1 MIVIQKDC
9 PQCGR
14 VLDIHIDT
22 SEGPPG
28 EAGTECDC
36 GAIPVWAVDWAYEVW
51 LDKYL
56 HDERQPATKG

>member
-9 PQCGR
+9 PNCEK

-22 SEGPPG
+22 SEGPLG

-36 GAIPVWAVDWAYEVW
+36 GAIPVWEVEW
-51 LDKYL
+51 EYDVWISDYL
-56 HDERQPATKG
+56 RDEHQPAMKG